1 MLELAGNFRSFIFLS
16 FFMTAETFR
25 SLVRNFTSLS
35 KEETDALRA
44 QTADAPYCQVSHML
58 VARSSKDHGSPDQ
71 KERLTRA
78 AVYSTDRAV
87 LKWVMT
93 APVQAGV
100 GVAPA
105 TAKALRETSRLREGY
120 GGQAGTVTVETTSDQ
135 ESLAEQSPVNVP
147 AQPPKETPAPVVM
160 PKKPEPVASTP
171 PPVVAPTTVAKPA
184 VTLEGE
190 ALRADLAKELSK
202 LQKLKHEFEESYE
215 KFTPSATPTNTP
227 SPESPK
233 KVKPSSIGQVTFS
246 PGEPV
251 EGEPLIEAIKT
262 SKKKPKLVTPK
273 VAEQGEII
281 DNFIK
286 VAPTLPRAK
295 PTQPAVDLSEDSVH
309 HGDNIVSETLVNIL
323 LKQGKK
329 DKAIEMLKKLIWKF
343 PQKKTYFAAQIEA
356 LKG

>member
-1 MLELAGNFRSFIFLS
+1 
-16 FFMTAETFR
+16 MTAEALR
-25 SLVRNFTSLS
+25 SLVSNFTSLS
-35 KEETDALRA
+35 KEETDALR
-44 QTADAPYCQVSHML
+44 TLSSDSPYCQVVHML
-58 VARSSKDHGSPDQ
+58 MARSSKDQARPDQ
-71 KERLTRA
+71 KERLTLA

-93 APVQAGV
+93 EPQRPRSLRG
-100 GVAPA
+100 
-105 TAKALRETSRLREGY
+105 LRETS
-120 GGQAGTVTVETTSDQ
+120 GTEASGTSVKESPVTAPEEKPMVAPIPPPSAPTVEAAP
-135 ESLAEQSPVNVP
+135 LK
-147 AQPPKETPAPVVM
+147 KETPAK
-160 PKKPEPVASTP
+160 PKKKLEATSTPQIEIPPAPVA
-171 PPVVAPTTVAKPA
+171 APKQEI
-184 VTLEGE
+184 TLEDD

-202 LQKLKHEFEESYE
+202 LQKLKHEFEASYE
-215 KFTPSATPTNTP
+215 RLAHPGTGNTP
-227 SPESPK
+227 PAPIATK
-233 KVKPSSIGQVTFS
+233 KSEPPAAPS
-246 PGEPV
+246 EPT

-343 PQKKTYFAAQIEA
+343 PQKKAYFAAQIEA